1 MLTEDQRKLFREI
14 LDINWEFEHEK
25 DWNKKATLSAQL
37 MMKKNSL
44 KVSMGEEE
52 YDKFI
57 RMGREMFAPK
67 R

>member
-14 LDINWEFEHEK
+14 LDINWEFEQEK

-44 KVSMGEEE
+44 KNSMGEEE

-57 RMGREMFAPK
+57 RLGREMFAPK